1 MKSLLAASALA
12 GIAMLAAPASAQVAA
27 EEASDDVRM
36 SIVYGDDAAPPCPEG
51 EICVVARLPESERY
65 RIPETLRFSDDPE
78 NVAWTKRVESL
89 EMLGDFGAL
98 SCSPAGAGGFTGCTQ
113 QLIEQAYG
121 ERATGANVR
130 FSELIAAAREERL
143 STIDEDAAAEQERVE
158 AIEREYMERLEAERD
173 AELPDETNPSIAPC
187 ENAGPI
193 MEVPGTPES

>member
-12 GIAMLAAPASAQVAA
+12 GIAMLAAPASAQVAT

-173 AELPDETNPSIAPC
+173 AELPDETNPSIAPS
-187 ENAGPI
+187 ENAEPI
-193 MEVPGTPES
+193 METPDTPES